1 MNPLGTATVVIAAVL
16 AAGSA
21 GCSNRDSPRAHPK
34 RPTGPPVVASPGP
47 GGVQVVTIEV
57 DDGLRFRPS
66 VVEMRP
72 GRLTIRLHDGGTTP
86 HTLRFT
92 ATDRGISNVDGG
104 QTREAT
110 FTAAAPGSYSFVCIY
125 HERLGMS
132 GSVVVR

>member
-1 MNPLGTATVVIAAVL
+1 MVTAAAL
-16 AAGSA
+16 MAGSA

-34 RPTGPPVVASPGP
+34 RPPGPPVVASAGP

-57 DDGLRFRPS
+57 DDELRFRPS

-72 GRLTIRLHDGGTTP
+72 GKLAIRLHNSGTTP

-92 ATDRGISNVDGG
+92 ATDRGISSVDGG

-110 FTAAAPGSYSFVCIY
+110 FTAAAPGTYSFVCTF
-125 HERLGMS
+125 HERLGMT
-132 GSVVVR
+132 GSVIVR

>member
-1 MNPLGTATVVIAAVL
+1 MRLACAAAVVTAVAL
-16 AAGSA
+16 VTGSA

-34 RPTGPPVVASPGP
+34 RPTGPPVVASAGP

-72 GRLTIRLHDGGTTP
+72 GKLTIRLHDGGTTP
-86 HTLRFT
+86 HNLRFT
-92 ATDRGISNVDGG
+92 ATDRGISNVVGG

-110 FTAAAPGSYSFVCIY
+110 FTAAAPGTYSFVCTY
-125 HERLGMS
+125 HERLGMN